1 MLFTNLSYHEKWLLS
16 TVWFCHIDILV
27 TFLNSCIFQTLC
39 YNTIKGDN
47 MPDIN
52 SKSDSINEVKGEIK
66 EFFTKRREAL
76 NLNVRELGER
86 AGVSY
91 TVIYD
96 LEKRLVLPKIETL
109 LKLAEAL
116 GLSVQIK
123 RSQDEASPGLSLLFY
138 KGNVESKKFLL
149 DTKAKAPVLSNDEQL
164 RKLLNL
170 KGLYADDITEI
181 EHFIDFKL
189 SQH

>member
-1 MLFTNLSYHEKWLLS
+1 
-16 TVWFCHIDILV
+16 
-27 TFLNSCIFQTLC
+27 
-39 YNTIKGDN
+39 

-52 SKSDSINEVKGEIK
+52 SSSDTSNEVKGEIR
-66 EFFTKRREAL
+66 EFFTERREAL

-96 LEKRLVLPKIETL
+96 LEKRSILPKIETL

-116 GLSVQIK
+116 GLTVNIK
-123 RSQDEASPGLSLLFY
+123 HSRVENAEALSLVFSNGGI
-138 KGNVESKKFLL
+138 KGRKFLL
-149 DTKAKAPVLSNDEQL
+149 EAGSKTPALTTDEQL

>member
-1 MLFTNLSYHEKWLLS
+1 M
-16 TVWFCHIDILV
+16 
-27 TFLNSCIFQTLC
+27 
-39 YNTIKGDN
+39 
-47 MPDIN
+47 
-52 SKSDSINEVKGEIK
+52 
-66 EFFTKRREAL
+66 
-76 NLNVRELGER
+76 
-86 AGVSY
+86 
-91 TVIYD
+91 
-96 LEKRLVLPKIETL
+96 
-109 LKLAEAL
+109 KLAEAL

-123 RSQDEASPGLSLLFY
+123 CSQDEVSPGLSLLFY

>member
-1 MLFTNLSYHEKWLLS
+1 
-16 TVWFCHIDILV
+16 
-27 TFLNSCIFQTLC
+27 
-39 YNTIKGDN
+39 

-123 RSQDEASPGLSLLFY
+123 RSQDEVSPGLSLLFY

>member
-1 MLFTNLSYHEKWLLS
+1 MLFTNLSYHENWLLS

-123 RSQDEASPGLSLLFY
+123 RSQDEVSPGLSLLFY